1 VRFFARLVGVILA
14 GLLMLPASA
23 AWAGGERALSDPVLA
38 TAQTTPPK
46 EWAHD
51 VCTALGEWLSD
62 IKRRS
67 RSMVSELRSAASGQE
82 AKDVLVNSLGTY
94 VQDTDTLLA
103 QIREAGVPKMKD
115 GTKLARVIQNGTTDA
130 REIFAE
136 AQETAANLETT
147 DRAQLAAD
155 VKDLDKSISKGGDK
169 LGRTITRAE
178 RRYKS
183 PTLDDPACGKL

>member
-23 AWAGGERALSDPVLA
+23 AWAGGQRVLSVRAFAP
-38 TAQTTPPK
+38 AQTTPPK

-62 IKRRS
+62 IKHGS
-67 RSMVSELRSAASGQE
+67 RSMVSKLRSAASAPE
-82 AKDVLVNSLGTY
+82 VKDVLVNSLGTY

-103 QIREAGVPKMKD
+103 QIREAGVPKIKD
-115 GTKLARVIQNGTTDA
+115 GTKLARVIQNGVTDA

-136 AQETAANLETT
+136 AQETAANLDTT
-147 DRAQLAAD
+147 DPAQLAAD
-155 VKDLDKSISKGGDK
+155 VKDLEKSIRKSGDK
-169 LGRTITRAE
+169 VGRTLTRAE
-178 RRYKS
+178 RKYKS
-183 PTLDDPACGKL
+183 PTLDDPACN